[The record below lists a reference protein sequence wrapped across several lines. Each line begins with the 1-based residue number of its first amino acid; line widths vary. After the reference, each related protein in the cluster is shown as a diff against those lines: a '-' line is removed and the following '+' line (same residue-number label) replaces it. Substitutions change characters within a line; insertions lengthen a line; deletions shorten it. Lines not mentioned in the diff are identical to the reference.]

1 MFNFEGYVF
10 LKFWPLVAE
19 ASIFQ
24 LKFRI
29 YVNVYLDRTTNSSQY
44 TKKVAGDAY
53 DIGAYDFESIMHYGS
68 FYFASGDQPVMTK
81 KDGSIIEPNR
91 RALTD
96 CDVYGAEEL
105 HFNSSAYN

>member
-1 MFNFEGYVF
+1 
-10 LKFWPLVAE
+10 
-19 ASIFQ
+19 
-24 LKFRI
+24 
-29 YVNVYLDRTTNSSQY
+29 
-44 TKKVAGDAY
+44 
-53 DIGAYDFESIMHYGS
+53 MHYGS